1 VLHQAI
7 DRAVS
12 LHDHLGGHGTDGW
25 AEPALEIES
34 DVPLAPAAAD
44 LVFVLDDD

>member
-7 DRAVS
+7 DRAIS
-12 LHDHLGGHGTDGW
+12 LHDHLGCHRTDGW

-34 DVPLAPAAAD
+34 DVPLAPAAVE
-44 LVFVLDDD
+44 LVFVLDDN